1 MSPAEN
7 VGTKK
12 SLKYSKKA
20 VESLS
25 LMWEIQSQETPAE
38 DKHQTGSS

>member
-20 VESLS
+20 AESLS